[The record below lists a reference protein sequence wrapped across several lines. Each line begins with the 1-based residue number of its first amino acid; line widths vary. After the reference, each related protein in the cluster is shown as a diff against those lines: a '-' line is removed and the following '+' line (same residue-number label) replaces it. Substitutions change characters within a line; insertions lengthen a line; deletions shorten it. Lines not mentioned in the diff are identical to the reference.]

1 MEDDILMENAEKDGT
16 SNTAIPKK
24 DSKDFYLKTIKEIC
38 VKYYAPLMINEMI
51 LSPKKVR
58 FGDLKKGK
66 NLVKN
71 RGQFCGQKS

>member
-1 MEDDILMENAEKDGT
+1 MEDDILMVNAEKDGT
-16 SNTAIPKK
+16 NNTENPKK
-24 DSKDFYLKTIKEIC
+24 DSKDFYLKTIKEIYS
-38 VKYYAPLMINEMI
+38 KYYAPLMIKEMI

-66 NLVKN
+66 NLVKI